1 MNLPIVIL
9 GAGGHTKVLIDILLF
24 RSVEI
29 AGIVDPDREKYG
41 TSILGIPVIGNDDI
55 VLKKG
60 PGAVMLVN
68 GVGSVKQPA
77 LRKQLFDTFKA
88 RGFTFASVLHP
99 SAVIAADVLL
109 AEGVQVMAGSVIQP
123 GCVIGR
129 NTIINTRASVD
140 HDCTIADHVHVAP
153 GVTLSGGVVV
163 DDCVHIGTGAT
174 VLQGVHIGRDSV
186 IGAGA
191 VVLQDVPED
200 ALVFGVPG
208 KVISR

>member
-1 MNLPIVIL
+1 MNLPVIIL
-9 GAGGHTKVLIDILLF
+9 GAGGHAKVLIDTLLLTA
-24 RSVEI
+24 VEI
-29 AGIVDPDREKYG
+29 AGIVDPDREKHG
-41 TSILGIPVIGNDDI
+41 TSILGIPVIGNDDV

-88 RGFTFASVLHP
+88 RGFTFASVHHP

-129 NTIINTRASVD
+129 NVIINTKAAVD
-140 HDCTIADHVHVAP
+140 HDCTIGDHSHVAP
-153 GVTLSGGVVV
+153 GVTLSGSVTVGEGA
-163 DDCVHIGTGAT
+163 HIGAGAT
-174 VLQGVHIGRDSV
+174 VLQNVHIGRSSI

-191 VVLQDVPED
+191 VVLQDVPENV
-200 ALVFGVPG
+200 LVYGVPG
-208 KVISR
+208 KVVSK

>member
-1 MNLPIVIL
+1 MNLPVIIL
-9 GAGGHTKVLIDILLF
+9 GAGGHAKVLIDTLLL
-24 RSVEI
+24 RTVEI
-29 AGIVDPDREKYG
+29 TGIVDPDLDKHG
-41 TSILGIPVIGNDDI
+41 TSILGIPVIGNDQ
-55 VLKKG
+55 VVHKHG

-77 LRKQLFDTFKA
+77 LRKHLFDTFKA
-88 RGFTFASVLHP
+88 RGFSFASVLHP
-99 SAVIAADVLL
+99 SAVIAVGVLL

-140 HDCTIADHVHVAP
+140 HDCTISDHVHVAP
-153 GVTLSGGVVV
+153 GVTLSGNVAVMEG
-163 DDCVHIGTGAT
+163 VHIGAGAT
-174 VLQGVHIGRDSV
+174 VLQGVRIGRNSI

-191 VVLQDVPED
+191 VVLQDVPE
-200 ALVFGVPG
+200 AVLVFGVPG